1 MKTEVVFSDLKF
13 KVSIYKISN
22 KKVVINLRGDFIN
35 ELELEEFD
43 ENNEY
48 KFVIKKKNKRWLV
61 CSLKECCLKMKTE
74 CL

>member
-48 KFVIKKKNKRWLV
+48 KFVIKKKNKR
-61 CSLKECCLKMKTE
+61 
-74 CL
+74 